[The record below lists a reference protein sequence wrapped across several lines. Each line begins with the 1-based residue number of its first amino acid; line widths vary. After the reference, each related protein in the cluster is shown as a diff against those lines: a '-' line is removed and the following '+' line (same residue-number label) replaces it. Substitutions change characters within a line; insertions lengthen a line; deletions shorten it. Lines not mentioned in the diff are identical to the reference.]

1 MRIQFIL
8 EIYVYRR
15 RLQKKNYTLWSIFM
29 DRIDMSQGYV
39 TLLGCRLD
47 YFHYYLNQMTKPL
60 SYNSYIL
67 KI

>member
-15 RLQKKNYTLWSIFM
+15 RLQKKNYTLWPIFM

-39 TLLGCRLD
+39 TLLVCRL
-47 YFHYYLNQMTKPL
+47 L
-60 SYNSYIL
+60 SLLFESND
-67 KI
+67 